1 MFNVAKHTKLNHVF
15 HYTKIKNL
23 AVRVT
28 RELRVAALG
37 FWFGAVKRKLF
48 IGLIQSFV
56 RSRRF
61 GVARIRTFEPVKD
74 LIIMNYLVRNE
85 IIGNS
90 KGGKNW
96 ILEYL

>member
-1 MFNVAKHTKLNHVF
+1 M
-15 HYTKIKNL
+15 KIKNL

-48 IGLIQSFV
+48 IGLK
-56 RSRRF
+56 RNWKCP
-61 GVARIRTFEPVKD
+61 RIRAVPYRTFEPVKD

-90 KGGKNW
+90 SIEKKAK
-96 ILEYL
+96 IFEF